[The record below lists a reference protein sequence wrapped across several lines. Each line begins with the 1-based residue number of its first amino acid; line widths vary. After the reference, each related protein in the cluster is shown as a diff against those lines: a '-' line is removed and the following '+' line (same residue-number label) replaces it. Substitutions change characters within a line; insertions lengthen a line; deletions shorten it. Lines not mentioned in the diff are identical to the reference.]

1 MKRLIQRLIKKGVD
15 SNQLRS
21 TAISC
26 FFAMVFLLSL
36 TSVHGAPGEKGQ
48 NPDQD
53 KLYIAVLQFDAENVT
68 ESEASIL
75 RGKVES
81 DLTRASGV
89 SVLERREMERIL
101 QEQGFQQSGA
111 CDTTGCQVELGRILS
126 VDRMVFGVVG
136 RLGDDYVLNLKMVDV
151 ETGHIVVSE
160 SSGPQDEISDLYVKS
175 IPEMLPK
182 LFIPDESPADI
193 QSLVQTDNPSVK
205 KSKLVSV
212 GRELKSV
219 LTSTRSGVVEDQSL
233 EEIIIASRGKSER
246 AAFWWSVGT
255 FGLGGGNLYAADYP
269 WFAIHFLAASASS
282 GVAQGAPAVGGAL
295 FLSNWVWSIYT
306 SKNSVHKYNQ
316 NLVKQKIQADIR
328 WIQQRPVPVLVM
340 SF

>member
-1 MKRLIQRLIKKGVD
+1 MKRDLAVMKHT
-15 SNQLRS
+15 S
-21 TAISC
+21 TALSC
-26 FFAMVFLLSL
+26 FYIVVFFLSL
-36 TSVHGAPGEKGQ
+36 TWVHGAPQENSGSQEQ
-48 NPDQD
+48 E

-136 RLGDDYVLNLKMVDV
+136 RLSDDYILNLKMVDV

-182 LFIPDESPADI
+182 LFLTEEVSAKK
-193 QSLVQTDNPSVK
+193 DNPGAVEPQ
-205 KSKLVSV
+205 LLRV
-212 GRELKSV
+212 GRELKTV
-219 LTSTRSGVVEDQSL
+219 LTSTRSGVVEDKSL

-282 GVAQGAPAVGGAL
+282 GVAQGAPTIGGAL
-295 FLSNWVWSIYT
+295 FLSNWVWSVYT
-306 SKNSVHKYNQ
+306 SKKSVQNYNQ
-316 NLVKQKIQADIR
+316 NLVQQKIQADIR
-328 WIQQRPVPVLVM
+328 WIQDRPVPVLVM